1 MLLALGGCGG
11 PGADPE
17 EVLDRAFS
25 QSIGT
30 AQMSMSLAVALE
42 GVPGAAEPLRINLD
56 GPYRSGSETALP
68 GFDLAVGLDSGG
80 LPAPTDALGLI
91 STGDNLFLDVGGST
105 YEIGKDVVAQELKA
119 RAAEGDSTSNPF
131 GVDPRSWVSD
141 PKIEGEETVD
151 GTETIHVTGAL
162 SVANMVQ
169 NLNDAAQKAVAAGDT
184 EAPVL
189 TEQQMSEIESVVQDP
204 TFDLYAGAE
213 DGKIRRLSASGVF
226 EVPEAD
232 RATLGGLTGGRVTFE
247 LTFTAVGEPVDIQA
261 PEDAAPIEE
270 LGTQI
275 QALTGGLGGAG
286 GLPGLPEGGGGDG
299 GGEAPP
305 AGGTEAPEAPPT
317 GGDAGSFQEY
327 TDCVAQADPND
338 TAALEACTEIITGG

>member
-1 MLLALGGCGG
+1 MLLAFAGCGG
-11 PGADPE
+11 PSADPE

-42 GVPGAAEPLRINLD
+42 GIPEAAEEPLRINLD

-68 GFDLAVGLDSGG
+68 GFDLTVGLDSGG

-91 STGDNLFLDVGGST
+91 STGDNLYLDVGGSA
-105 YEIGKDVVAQELKA
+105 YEIGKDVVAEELKA
-119 RAAEGDSTSNPF
+119 RAAESEGTANPF
-131 GVDPRSWVSD
+131 GVDPRSWVSE
-141 PKIEGEETVD
+141 PKIEGEETID
-151 GTETIHVTGAL
+151 GVETIHVTGAL

-169 NLNDAAQKAVAAGDT
+169 NLNEAAQQAAASGDT

-189 TEQQMSEIESVVQDP
+189 TEQQMTEIESVVQDP

-213 DGKIRRLSASGVF
+213 DGKIRRLSASGAF
-226 EVPEAD
+226 EVPEGDGA
-232 RATLGGLTGGRVTFE
+232 ALGGLTGGRVTFE
-247 LTFTAVGEPVDIQA
+247 LTFSGVGEPVEIEA

-275 QALTGGLGGAG
+275 QALTGGLGGG
-286 GLPGLPEGGGGDG
+286 ELPSLPGGGGEDSG
-299 GGEAPP
+299 AGQESTPAPAPP
-305 AGGTEAPEAPPT
+305 QTN
-317 GGDAGSFQEY
+317 GDTGSFQEY
-327 TDCVAQADPND
+327 TECVAQADPND
-338 TAALEACTEIITGG
+338 AAALEACTEIITGG